1 MKKIFAC
8 AACVMLLCIFF
19 PLSAAANGETQAAGE
34 EVFTL
39 SFVGD
44 LTLGTDPHISG
55 GPNSFPSMIGTDYS
69 YPLQN
74 VAEYFLEDDLTLGKF
89 EGVLRS
95 GGYIPKEN
103 GFSFKGDPAYT
114 AILTQGG
121 VDVVSLANNHSRDYG
136 QRGLENTYSLLEEAG
151 VPGILQNEYR
161 VVETESGLKV
171 GVLALLFQAQPKSVA
186 AAVEAMRRE
195 DAELI
200 VALIHWGVE
209 RSYHPS
215 RTQEQLGKALIDAG
229 VHIVCGSHPHVLQ
242 KIEEYGDGVIY
253 YSLANFCFGGNRYP
267 SDMDTAII
275 QQQVIRRADGTVSL
289 GERTIIPACVS
300 SQTPM
305 NDFQPTPYP
314 EGSESYNRV
323 LSKLEGS
330 FSGNP
335 KQQTYPW

>member
-1 MKKIFAC
+1 MKKLIALT
-8 AACVMLLCIFF
+8 ACVWILWASL
-19 PLSAAANGETQAAGE
+19 PLSAAASGETEAAGE

-55 GPNSFPSMIGTDYS
+55 GPNSFPAMIGTDYS

-74 VAEYFLEDDLTLGKF
+74 VAEYFLGDDLTLGNF

-95 GGYIPKEN
+95 GGYVPKEN

-121 VDVVSLANNHSRDYG
+121 VDAVSLANNHSRDYG

-171 GVLALLFQAQPKSVA
+171 GVLALLFQAKPKTVA
-186 AAVEAMRRE
+186 AAVDAMHE
-195 DAELI
+195 EGAELI
-200 VALIHWGVE
+200 VALIHWGEE
-209 RSYHPS
+209 RAYRPTRS
-215 RTQEQLGKALIDAG
+215 QEQLGKALIDAG

-242 KIEEYGDGVIY
+242 KIEEYEDGVIY
-253 YSLANFCFGGNRYP
+253 YSLGNFCFGGNRYP

-289 GERTIIPACVS
+289 GARTIIPACVS
-300 SQTPM
+300 SRTPM

-323 LSKLEGS
+323 LGKLEGD